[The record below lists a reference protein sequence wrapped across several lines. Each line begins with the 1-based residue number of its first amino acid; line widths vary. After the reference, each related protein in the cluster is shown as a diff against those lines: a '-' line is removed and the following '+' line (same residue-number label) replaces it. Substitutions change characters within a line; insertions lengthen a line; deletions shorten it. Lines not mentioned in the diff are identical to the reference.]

1 MDKLFSSCTGVS
13 VVSKQVSLSG
23 SIVDGRHGMETFSLC
38 GKMFSTAS
46 NITPVTAFRIR
57 ARKVNPMNEQRPL
70 RPEDY

>member
-1 MDKLFSSCTGVS
+1 
-13 VVSKQVSLSG
+13 
-23 SIVDGRHGMETFSLC
+23 METFSLC